1 MAPMRIGSPIQHC
14 KRQIWQSSRR
24 LYANAAAKPASARPA
39 TSAQGCGPA
48 GEPTSTTGRAA
59 MRTAEARESALRAA
73 RMRRQAERE
82 DRLSEEAK
90 RRLEN
95 EKYQKRYKAA
105 ARKWVS
111 SLIALP
117 ILLVTSYYLF
127 DRLALGHAQKSM
139 PKTPPAD
146 HINEKNA

>member
-1 MAPMRIGSPIQHC
+1 
-14 KRQIWQSSRR
+14 
-24 LYANAAAKPASARPA
+24 
-39 TSAQGCGPA
+39 
-48 GEPTSTTGRAA
+48 

-82 DRLSEEAK
+82 DMKVEEAK

-95 EKYQKRYKAA
+95 DKYQKRYKSA

-127 DRLALGHAQKSM
+127 DRCEQCLTFESHRERVHADGALAPVALGHAQKSM
-139 PKTPPAD
+139 PKTPPPSAGYVD
-146 HINEKNA
+146 EKNA